1 MNKFILSTC
10 LLFCYFLPTFAQA
23 ARTEAADTVTTE
35 TPDTKEARRQRVAQR
50 NLHYNILGGP
60 GYTPDFGVVLG
71 ATALMT
77 FRTAPEDTLLQR
89 SVVPLTL
96 AYMFKGRGVNL
107 MVRPQFFFRDDRFRI
122 FGTFSWKNTVENY
135 YGVGYSTNRHTER
148 GENNTEYSYSGFQIN
163 PQFMFRVGE
172 TDFFI
177 GPQLDVNYDDISS
190 PAAGIAADPS
200 YIADGGRPGGYHK
213 LSSGLGFVVSY
224 DTRDVP
230 SNAYSGLY
238 LDVRGMA
245 YAKMFGSDNNFY
257 QAELDYRQYWSP
269 GRRRVLAWTVQST
282 NMFGDVPLMKY
293 ALTGT
298 PFDLRGYYMGQFRDK
313 SSHVVLAEWRQM
325 FNTDRSTWV
334 KRMLDHVGYVVWGG
348 AGFMGPTPAKIEGVL
363 PNLGVG
369 LRVEIQPR
377 MNLRLDFG
385 RDMVNRQNL
394 FYLNMTEAF

>member
-1 MNKFILSTC
+1 MNNFILSTC

-96 AYMFKGRGVNL
+96 AYMFKGSGVNL

-200 YIADGGRPGGYHK
+200 YIADGGPQRTATVDGD
-213 LSSGLGFVVSY
+213 GFI
-224 DTRDVP
+224 
-230 SNAYSGLY
+230 
-238 LDVRGMA
+238 
-245 YAKMFGSDNNFY
+245 
-257 QAELDYRQYWSP
+257 EI
-269 GRRRVLAWTVQST
+269 VLADGTARQRR
-282 NMFGDVPLMKY
+282 GKY
-293 ALTGT
+293 LFERAHS
-298 PFDLRGYYMGQFRDK
+298 F
-313 SSHVVLAEWRQM
+313 
-325 FNTDRSTWV
+325 
-334 KRMLDHVGYVVWGG
+334 
-348 AGFMGPTPAKIEGVL
+348 TPALSKAASTAANTL
-363 PNLGVG
+363 SA
-369 LRVEIQPR
+369 
-377 MNLRLDFG
+377 DG
-385 RDMVNRQNL
+385 RAS
-394 FYLNMTEAF
+394 TETILSGYSLAASR